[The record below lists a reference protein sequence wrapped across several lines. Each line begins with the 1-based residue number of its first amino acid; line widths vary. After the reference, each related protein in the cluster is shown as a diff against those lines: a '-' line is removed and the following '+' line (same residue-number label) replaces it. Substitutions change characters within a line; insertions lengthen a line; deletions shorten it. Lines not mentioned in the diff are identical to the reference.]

1 MCAEGAKTWFAILV
15 FLALLTGCGGQE
27 ESPDPVR
34 TREPVHGGT
43 AVIGVISD
51 VDSWNEYLAN
61 QTSSLKVLRRI
72 YLPLA
77 LETLGKDGNMPVLN
91 PRIAESWTTSPDGR
105 SVTFHLRQMN
115 WSDGTPLT
123 AEDVRFT
130 WLAQVSKE
138 VAWSNADAKSAILNV
153 RVQDERTV
161 TFELDK
167 TYPEMMVD
175 IISGGIL
182 PRHIYEKIPFGEW
195 QTYDWSRIRVGCG
208 PYLLE
213 GYRPGE
219 EISLTRNPSFY
230 RRDLPHLDRIVYRI
244 VPDMGNLILQ
254 LQAGTVDLVDG
265 ISPWQAESL
274 ISARSVDVREV
285 PSLGYDYIGWNT
297 TRPPLNDQEVRK
309 ALTLAV
315 DREGI
320 VEELL
325 YGHGRVSL
333 GPVPR
338 NYRIPVTGDAW
349 PYDPDQARAIL
360 AAEGFVLKDGVQHR
374 NGGPFEIEITTNAGN
389 ALRNMVMVRVQEQL
403 GRIGVKVQL
412 LPPMQMSAFVSKNMS
427 GDFDAYVGGWAFD
440 GKVEL
445 RGLFASSSLPPDG
458 FNVVRYRSREFD
470 AALEAL
476 EAAAAFPEMA
486 GALQRIH
493 DRIHTDQPYTF
504 LFESSRLAASSTRLH
519 GLPLNVPGDAL
530 ADLEQAW
537 IDP

>member
-1 MCAEGAKTWFAILV
+1 MPVERKWFVILT
-15 FLALLTGCGGQE
+15 FLILLTGCGGSE
-27 ESPDPVR
+27 ESPDPVQAL
-34 TREPVHGGT
+34 EPVRGGT

-61 QTSSLKVLRRI
+61 QTSSHKVLRRI

-77 LETLGKDGNMPVLN
+77 LETWGEDGSVPVLT
-91 PRIAESWTTSPDGR
+91 PRIAESWSTSDDGR
-105 SVTFHLRQMN
+105 SVTFHLREMN
-115 WSDGTPLT
+115 WSDGVPLT

-130 WLAQVSKE
+130 WLAQVSAE
-138 VAWSNADAKSAILNV
+138 VAWSNADTKSAILDV
-153 RVQDERTV
+153 RVQDYKTV

-167 TYPEMMVD
+167 TYPGMMAD
-175 IISGGIL
+175 IITGGIL
-182 PRHIYEKIPFGEW
+182 PRHIFGKVPFGEW
-195 QTYDWSRIRVGCG
+195 QTYDWSRIHVGSG
-208 PYLLE
+208 PYLLA

-219 EISLTRNPSFY
+219 EISLTRNPAFY
-230 RRDLPHLDRIVYRI
+230 RQNLPHLDRIVYRI
-244 VPDMGNLILQ
+244 VPDIGNLILQ

-274 ISARSVDVREV
+274 MSSRSVDVREV
-285 PSLGYDYIGWNT
+285 HSLGYDYIGWNT
-297 TRPPLNDQEVRK
+297 TRPPLNDPEIRK
-309 ALTLAV
+309 ALTLAL

-325 YGHGRVSL
+325 YGHGRVSH

-360 AAEGFVLKDGVQHR
+360 AAKGFILRDGVLHR
-374 NGGPFEIEITTNAGN
+374 NGAPFEIEMTTNAGN

-403 GRIGVKVQL
+403 GRIGVNIRL
-412 LPPMQMSAFVSKNMS
+412 LPPMQMRAFVSRNMS
-427 GDFDAYVGGWAFD
+427 GEFDAYVGGWAFD

-445 RGLFASSSLPPDG
+445 RGLFASSTLPPDG

-470 AALEAL
+470 AALESL
-476 EAAAAFPEMA
+476 EAATAFPEMA
-486 GALQRIH
+486 SALQRIH
-493 DRIHTDQPYTF
+493 DRIHADQPYTF

-519 GLPLNVPGDAL
+519 DLPLNVSGDAL
-530 ADLEQAW
+530 ANLEQAW